1 MRVTIEIP
9 DVLEYDGKEYEATGE
24 FRRANYH
31 EKVLNPN
38 MDTLFSF
45 PIYNSPEKRH
55 IYKPKRWRAKEGEIY
70 WHVASNGDGEREGEI
85 GYILDNE
92 RYELG
97 NYFKTREEAEVMAE
111 KVKELFKKEVR

>member
-9 DVLEYDGKEYEATGE
+9 DVLEYNGKEYEATGE
-24 FRRANYH
+24 FR
-31 EKVLNPN
+31 KVV
-38 MDTLFSF
+38 MDEVVLFSDGHSLYSF
-45 PIYNSPEKRH
+45 TLTESARKH
-55 IYKPKRWRAKEGEIY
+55 HVYKPKRWKAKEGGMY
-70 WHVASNGDGEREGEI
+70 WHVASNGDGEREDEG
-85 GYILDNE
+85 GYMIDNE